1 MTGPKNDKI
10 SLHPRV
16 NIAFY
21 WNELLVFVRVRK
33 GRSSWRLYPVPLAV
47 DLRHWMNIMG
57 EGIAIGNLY
66 VLPHVKRK
74 HMRGVVAALL
84 VEVHGSRGHRIVVR
98 RTRGNIDND
107 ILQRIAGTGNHLLGH
122 KRLSMQLD
130 TVRLLG
136 HVNGL
141 GFRWSSRIGHTSNYG
156 PAAGGGR
163 ENGWNQQNG

>member
-74 HMRGVVAALL
+74 HMRGVVADWL
-84 VEVHGSRGHRIVVR
+84 VELHGSRGQRMVGRLPRGKIHHCIAR
-98 RTRGNIDND
+98 RLCG
-107 ILQRIAGTGNHLLGH
+107 
-122 KRLSMQLD
+122 
-130 TVRLLG
+130 
-136 HVNGL
+136 
-141 GFRWSSRIGHTSNYG
+141 SRT
-156 PAAGGGR
+156 
-163 ENGWNQQNG
+163 